1 MVPQLGPF
9 LLENYTEAGPSGSAF
24 GFAAESGSVRLDSP
38 LYFRKERIK
47 MALPSK
53 IEVRGGRVHNLK
65 NIDVDIPLH
74 KFVAVSG
81 LSGSG
86 KSSLAMGILYEEGS
100 RRYLDALSTYMRR
113 RIKQGTQADV
123 TSVKHIPSAL
133 ALRQRPSVPNERATV
148 GTTTETFNVLRL
160 IFSRLGA
167 PVCPNGHRLAPSL
180 DIAEAA
186 AKSGAEM
193 MRLTC
198 PRCGAKFYAF
208 SAEDFAFNSDGAC
221 KNCAGTGKV
230 RQLDDSKLIADENLS
245 LKDGAV
251 ASWSL
256 PGRNFM
262 PNVAQHAGVRIDI
275 PFKDLS
281 DKEKDFVLN
290 GPEKKYQMDF
300 LSGTG
305 RVFHDFNA
313 LYENA
318 HQAVLRSAKSSK
330 SERAQKRI
338 AEFFTYSTCP
348 VCHGT
353 RLRPELLQQLVNGK
367 NIAQVQQMQLGD
379 LPDFA
384 RQTLAHLPAEMQT
397 MASSLIKEFLNNLQ
411 PLLDLG
417 LDYLTMARPG
427 NTLSTG
433 ELQRIQLART
443 LRTETTGVLY
453 VLDEPS
459 IGLHPANVTG
469 LIKILHK
476 LVAQGNSL
484 VVVDH
489 NVDII
494 KAADEIIEIGP
505 GSGEKGGRILAQ
517 GSPKAIAQDKDSL
530 IGLYLK
536 GRAKLLARKTA
547 AKINSKQ
554 IKFEVNQYFNLHKVR
569 AGIPVNQLTAVTGFS
584 GAGKT
589 SLILNSLVPAI
600 EKAAKGEKLPKQI
613 RQFSSPVHN
622 VVSVDATPIGKSTRS
637 TVATYTSIMD
647 NLRKLFARQPLAQE
661 KHYTPSY
668 FSYNNKQGACPTC
681 GGTGIVTLD
690 IQFLPDMQQVCPTCH
705 GQRYNKNIQ
714 QVKWQGSSIVD
725 ILNLDINEALP
736 VFKRVPKI
744 RRKLELLKEVG
755 LDYLHL
761 GESTPTL
768 SGGEAQRLKLVTH
781 LSHKQDDTL
790 FVFDEPTIGLH
801 PLDVKVLVGVM
812 QKLID
817 QGATII
823 TITHDLNLMA
833 NADYLLDLGPRGG
846 KNGGQLVAQ
855 GRPLELIKDPQSLT
869 VKYLAAYWQKRRN

>member
-1 MVPQLGPF
+1 
-9 LLENYTEAGPSGSAF
+9 
-24 GFAAESGSVRLDSP
+24 
-38 LYFRKERIK
+38 
-47 MALPSK
+47 MALPK
-53 IEVRGGRVHNLK
+53 QIEVRGAKVHNLK
-65 NIDVDIPLH
+65 NIDVNILLH
-74 KFVAVSG
+74 KFVAISG

-113 RIKQGTQADV
+113 RIKQGAQADV

-133 ALRQRPSVPNERATV
+133 ALRQRPSVPNERANV

-160 IFSRLGA
+160 IFSRLGS
-167 PVCPNGHRLAPSL
+167 PICPNGHRVAPSL
-180 DIAEAA
+180 AIAEAMS
-186 AKSGAEM
+186 KSGEEM
-193 MRLTC
+193 GRITC
-198 PRCGAKFYAF
+198 PTCGVKFYVP
-208 SAEDFAFNSDGAC
+208 SAEEFAFNSDGAC
-221 KNCAGTGKV
+221 TECGGTGKV
-230 RQLDDSKLIADENLS
+230 RQLDENKLIADENLS
-245 LKDGAV
+245 IEDGAV

-262 PNVAQHAGVRIDI
+262 PSVAEHAGVRINV
-275 PFKDLS
+275 PFKDLT

-290 GPEKKYQMDF
+290 GPEKKYKMDF

-338 AEFFTYSTCP
+338 AKFFTYSTCP

-353 RLRPELLQQLVNGK
+353 RLRPELLKQLVNGK
-367 NIAQVQQMQLGD
+367 NIDEVEHMQLGD
-379 LPDFA
+379 VPAWSKEVLAKLPE
-384 RQTLAHLPAEMQT
+384 EMHQ
-397 MASSLIKEFLNNLQ
+397 MASSLIKEFINNLQ

-417 LDYLTMARPG
+417 LDYLTMARAG

-459 IGLHPANVTG
+459 IGLHPANVDG
-469 LIKILHK
+469 LIKVLHK
-476 LVAQGNSL
+476 LVDQGNSL

-505 GSGEKGGRILAQ
+505 GSGEQGGQILAQ
-517 GSPKAIAQDKDSL
+517 GTPRELEDNKKSL
-530 IGLYLK
+530 IAPYLNGK
-536 GRAKLLARKTA
+536 ADLMARKTTS
-547 AKINSKQ
+547 KVNSDQ
-554 IKFEVNQYFNLHKVR
+554 IKFEIEHYFNLHDIK
-569 AGIPVNQLTAVTGFS
+569 AGIPVNQITAVTGFS

-589 SLILNSLVPAI
+589 SLILDSLVPAI
-600 EKAAKGEKLPKQI
+600 EAQAKSEKLPKQI
-613 RQFSSPVHN
+613 KKFSSPVHN

-647 NLRKLFARQPLAQE
+647 NLRKLFARQPLAKE

-668 FSYNNKQGACPTC
+668 FSYNNKEGACPTC

-690 IQFLPDMQQVCPTCH
+690 IQFLPDMQQTCPTCH
-705 GQRYNKNIQ
+705 GERYNPAIQ
-714 QVKWQGSSIVD
+714 QVKWHGMSIVD
-725 ILNLDINEALP
+725 VLNLDINEALP
-736 VFKRVPKI
+736 VFKKAPKI
-744 RRKLELLKEVG
+744 ERELKLLKEVG

-801 PLDVKVLVGVM
+801 PLDVKVLVTVM
-812 QKLID
+812 QKLLD
-817 QGATII
+817 QGATIL
-823 TITHDLNLMA
+823 TITHDLNLIV
-833 NADYLLDLGPRGG
+833 NSDYILDLGPRGG
-846 KNGGQLVAQ
+846 KAGGRIVAEGMPRELVKH
-855 GRPLELIKDPQSLT
+855 PDSLT
-869 VKYLAAYWQKRRN
+869 TRYLADYWKQFE

>member
-1 MVPQLGPF
+1 MELPTQI
-9 LLENYTEAGPSGSAF
+9 E
-24 GFAAESGSVRLDSP
+24 
-38 LYFRKERIK
+38 IK
-47 MALPSK
+47 GA
-53 IEVRGGRVHNLK
+53 RVHNLR
-65 NIDVDIPLH
+65 NIDVNIPLH
-74 KFVAVSG
+74 KFVAISG

-113 RIKQGTQADV
+113 RIKQGAQADV

-133 ALRQRPSVPNERATV
+133 ALRQRPSIPNERATV

-160 IFSRLGA
+160 IFSRLGS
-167 PVCPNGHRLAPSL
+167 PICPNGHRVAPSL
-180 DIAEAA
+180 DIAEAMS
-186 AKSGAEM
+186 KSGEEM
-193 MRLTC
+193 GQITC
-198 PRCGAKFYAF
+198 PTCGVKFYVP

-221 KNCAGTGKV
+221 QECGGTGKV
-230 RQLDDSKLIADENLS
+230 RQLDDSKLIADPNLS
-245 LKDGAV
+245 IEDGAV

-262 PNVAQHAGVRIDI
+262 PSVAQHAGVRIDI
-275 PFKDLS
+275 PYKDLT

-290 GPEKKYQMDF
+290 GPEKKYKMDF

-353 RLRPELLQQLVNGK
+353 RLRPELLKQLVNGK
-367 NIAQVQQMQLGD
+367 NIYQVQQMQLGD
-379 LPDFA
+379 LPA
-384 RQTLAHLPAEMQT
+384 WSKEVLAKLPEDMHK
-397 MASSLIKEFLNNLQ
+397 MASSLINEFLNNLQ

-417 LDYLTMARPG
+417 LDYLTMERAG

-459 IGLHPANVTG
+459 IGLHPANVDG
-469 LIKILHK
+469 LIKVLRK
-476 LVAQGNSL
+476 LVDQGNSL

-505 GSGEKGGRILAQ
+505 GSGEQGGQILDQ
-517 GSPKAIAQDKDSL
+517 GSSGEIKKDKQSL
-530 IGLYLK
+530 IAPHLNGEAHLM
-536 GRAKLLARKTA
+536 ARKVNDR
-547 AKINSKQ
+547 INSKQ
-554 IKFEVNQYFNLHKVR
+554 INFEVEDYFNLKDVQ
-569 AGIPVNQLTAVTGFS
+569 AGIPLNQLTSVTGFS

-589 SLILNSLVPAI
+589 SLILDSLVPAI
-600 EKAAKGEKLPKQI
+600 KAQDKKEALPKQI
-613 RQFSSPVHN
+613 KSFDCPINN
-622 VVSVDATPIGKSTRS
+622 VVSVDASPIGKSTRS
-637 TVATYTSIMD
+637 TVATYTSIMN
-647 NLRKLFARQPLAQE
+647 NLRKLFARQDLAKE

-668 FSYNNKQGACPTC
+668 FSYNNKEGACPTC

-690 IQFLPDMQQVCPTCH
+690 IQFLPDMQQTCPTCH
-705 GQRYNKNIQ
+705 GDRYNPGIQ
-714 QVKWQGSSIVD
+714 KIKWHDMSIVD
-725 ILNLDINEALP
+725 VLNLDVNEAIP

-744 RRKLELLKEVG
+744 ERDLQLLKEVG

-801 PLDVKVLVGVM
+801 PLDVKVLVEVM
-812 QKLID
+812 QKLLD

-823 TITHDLNLMA
+823 TITHDLNLVV
-833 NADYLLDLGPRGG
+833 NADYMLDLGPPRGG
-846 KNGGQLVAQ
+846 ENGGRIVAQ
-855 GRPLELIKDPQSLT
+855 GRPLELIKDPQRLT
-869 VKYLAAYWQKRRN
+869 VEYLANYLKQFNLD